1 MQTLIITEKPSVAQA
16 IAAVVGAITLK
27 DGYLEGNGYVVGW
40 CLGHLAQLVS
50 AEAYD
55 PRLSRWRVAD
65 LPILPQDWR
74 YRVPQDKRKQFGILR
89 GLMLRGDVAQVINAC
104 DAGREG
110 ELIFR
115 NLYELTGCT
124 KPTLRLW
131 LNSMEEAEIRRA
143 LGDLRP
149 GSDYDRLFAAA
160 RCRERA
166 DWLVGINAT
175 RLLSVTYHRTLNTG
189 RVVSPTL
196 AMLTQRE
203 ADIASFVPE
212 AFYTAELHL
221 GDFSAES
228 KRFEGRGEAESA
240 VILASGKCV
249 VTSISQKEKS
259 EAAPAL
265 YDLTTLQR
273 DANRVLGYTA
283 QQTLDYAQSL
293 YEKRLCTYP
302 RTDSRFLTD
311 GMADG
316 VKPLVLCAAGI
327 CGLEP
332 PFAIYAEQVCDSSK
346 VTDHHALVPTM
357 SAADCEL
364 EDLPAGECEL
374 LRLMAAQ
381 VLRAVSAPHRWLE
394 TSIELACGGFTYSVK
409 GKTVL
414 EPGRRAYDSTERRG
428 TSLPDLHEGDE
439 LNVLSA
445 EVKEGQTSPPAHFTE
460 GSLLAAMENAGD
472 TPDEAERKGLGTP
485 ATRAGI
491 IGVVWLHRAK
501 EGKEEHSPRTYADG
515 RGAHGCAAG
524 AARLSGTH
532 VRVGAEAQP
541 GRARRAFAGGVHGR
555 HRGHGAR
562 AVRQLHAEAGH
573 AAVSNKRR
581 GNRQMPT
588 MRLQC
593 GQGQTRLVLRE
604 QRLPFC
610 PLDRQ
615 QVSRRQAHPPE
626 QVPGRPAPARRTDTH
641 QRGLLRQARHL
652 LPCRPHPQGRR
663 REGDL
668 LAGFWEG
675 SLRFVHYMSL
685 RTYVLTD
692 SERPYRL
699 NMVIAIKGGHRHET
713 YNSPHSR
720 LAPPRRL
727 RREGGGGNADV

>member
-1 MQTLIITEKPSVAQA
+1 MNKGELQLHKLIITEKPSVAQA
-16 IAAVVGAITLK
+16 IAAVVGAITRK
-27 DGYLEGNGYVVGW
+27 DGYFEGNGYVVGW

-55 PRLSRWRVAD
+55 PQFSRWRVAD

-74 YRVPQDKRKQFGILR
+74 YRVPQDKRRQFGILR
-89 GLMLRGDVAQVINAC
+89 GLMLRDDVSQVINAC

-143 LGDLRP
+143 LADLRP

-196 AMLTQRE
+196 ALLTQRE
-203 ADIASFVPE
+203 ADIAGFVPE
-212 AFYTAELHL
+212 AFFTALLHL
-221 GDFSAES
+221 GSFSAES
-228 KRFEGRGEAESA
+228 KRFNNRAEAESA
-240 VILASGKCV
+240 VISSGGKCV
-249 VTSISQKEKS
+249 VTSISHKEKS

-265 YDLTTLQR
+265 FDLTTLQR
-273 DANRVLGYTA
+273 EANRVLGYTA
-283 QQTLDYAQSL
+283 QQTLDYLQSL

-302 RTDSRFLTD
+302 RTDSRYLTD

-332 PFAIYAEQVCDSSK
+332 PFAVDAEQVCDSAK
-346 VTDHHALVPTM
+346 VSDHHALVPTM

-364 EDLPAGECEL
+364 DALPAGEREL

-381 VLRAVSAPHRWLE
+381 VLRAVCAPHRWLE
-394 TSIELACGGFTYSVK
+394 TSVELTCGGVTYSVK

-414 EPGRRAYDSTERRG
+414 DPGWRAYDIAERRD
-428 TSLPDLHEGDE
+428 TSLPELHEGDE
-439 LNVLSA
+439 LPVLSA

-472 TPDEAERKGLGTP
+472 TPDESERKGLGTP

-491 IGVVWLHRAK
+491 IEKLV
-501 EGKEEHSPRTYADG
+501 
-515 RGAHGCAAG
+515 AAG
-524 AARLSGTH
+524 FIERKKAKKNVSLIPTQTGAALSAVLPEQLASAELTSEWEQKFSQVERGKLAPEAFMAGIEGM
-532 VRVGAEAQP
+532 VRELCGSYTPKLASPQFPTNGEVIGKCPRCGCNVETGKKGYFCESSVCRFALWTDNKFLAAKRISLTRPLATELLDK
-541 GRARRAFAGGVHGR
+541 GRAH
-555 HRGHGAR
+555 
-562 AVRQLHAEAGH
+562 LDEIY
-573 AAVSNKRR
+573 S
-581 GNRQMPT
+581 
-588 MRLQC
+588 
-593 GQGQTRLVLRE
+593 
-604 QRLPFC
+604 QRMDKYYP
-610 PLDRQ
+610 
-615 QVSRRQAHPPE
+615 
-626 QVPGRPAPARRTDTH
+626 
-641 QRGLLRQARHL
+641 
-652 LPCRPHPQGRR
+652 
-663 REGDL
+663 GDL
-668 LAGFWEG
+668 ILHDNGERA
-675 SLRFVHYMSL
+675 
-685 RTYVLTD
+685 TYYL
-692 SERPYRL
+692 SF
-699 NMVIAIKGGHRHET
+699 KGGKK
-713 YNSPHSR
+713 
-720 LAPPRRL
+720 
-727 RREGGGGNADV
+727 